1 MASRYIF
8 HLLQESQTAML
19 RIILKLAAISTCI
32 HGTAEKIGPKIK
44 ADRRRWWIL
53 DRLIIRASSG
63 SIGTMSREETPLS
76 NSTRIPSGVSNE
88 NADPHKASTNNASFF
103 NGSVV
108 P

>member
-1 MASRYIF
+1 
-8 HLLQESQTAML
+8 ML